1 MQQPLDPLA
10 LDAECHRPIPA
21 ARRVQVEVSWCEG
34 PDWAYRRKA
43 PDQMTDNELF
53 DVLER
58 LADEA
63 GRRAKGP
70 LNVARLLARWDR
82 TA

>member
-1 MQQPLDPLA
+1 
-10 LDAECHRPIPA
+10 
-21 ARRVQVEVSWCEG
+21 
-34 PDWAYRRKA
+34 
-43 PDQMTDNELF
+43 MTDNELF